1 MKCCYF
7 CTTPENHWNKVKNI
21 GNTQHIHRHI
31 FVCAYTYTYGVG
43 HGNPLSYSCLKNPWT
58 EEPHRLQSMGSPRVR
73 HDLGTKPPPN
83 IHVIHNW
90 VTIFPRFPPPHHLLN
105 YTSFLSKKI
114 LHDFNQQKAFK
125 EVTGSDQR
133 GQMSWVKLFLAS
145 LVSIS
150 SHSPHNIPSKNAK
163 ELERMSEVVIRSW
176 KGVFL
181 PLLN

>member
-1 MKCCYF
+1 M
-7 CTTPENHWNKVKNI
+7 V
-21 GNTQHIHRHI
+21 HIVRKLPAMQKSQ
-31 FVCAYTYTYGVG
+31 VWSLSRE
-43 HGNPLSYSCLKNPWT
+43 NPLEKGMAPCSSILVWRIPWT
-58 EEPHRLQSMGSPRVR
+58 EEPGRLQSMGSPRVR

-114 LHDFNQQKAFK
+114 LHDFSQHKAFK